1 MKTAMQELIDKLDKT
16 LVKSI
21 FERLEKDDIFNKA
34 LQKEKEQI
42 IDAYCEGFKEGSE
55 GNRIMP
61 EEYYYDL
68 YNQFIKKITITE
80 FNQKQHIIDIMKSDE
95 DDVLYNENK

>member
-1 MKTAMQELIDKLDKT
+1 MQWLKERYNNNINLT
-16 LVKSI
+16 LEDFK
-21 FERLEKDDIFNKA
+21 EALE
-34 LQKEKEQI
+34 KEKEQI

-80 FNQKQHIIDIMKSDE
+80 FNQ
-95 DDVLYNENK
+95 NK

>member
-1 MKTAMQELIDKLDKT
+1 METAIEWLELQFEKYTRGGVQVPNQKIFKLT
-16 LVKSI
+16 
-21 FERLEKDDIFNKA
+21 EKAK
-34 LQKEKEQI
+34 QKEKEQI
-42 IDAYCEGFKEGSE
+42 MDAYCEGFKEGSE

-80 FNQKQHIIDIMKSDE
+80 FNQ
-95 DDVLYNENK
+95 NK